1 MAIYHLTMKP
11 IARNSGRSAVAA
23 AAYRS
28 GQDLVNE
35 RDGQRHDFTRRG
47 GVDHTEIVLPPSVQA
62 SWAQDRSALWNA
74 AESAEQRKDARVARE
89 IEVSLPHELT
99 PEQRLALTRGFAQDL
114 AERFG
119 VAVDFAIH
127 APHAPTD
134 ERNHHA
140 HLMLTTRRIEQDG
153 LGEKSELEWEN
164 KKLVARGLPTT
175 HEQLRALRVDW
186 EQSVNLHLARAGLD
200 VRVDHR
206 SHAAQGIAVEPTQ
219 HQGVHATQMQRRGKE
234 VSRERLVPEVNWR
247 NAQAIQK
254 NPEQVLSLVTNEKSV
269 FDRHDVAR
277 ALHRLVDNPAAF
289 QSAFIRVMASKALV
303 ELQPERRDGH
313 GVVEPARYSTREMVA
328 IEREMARAT
337 DRLLAGRGASVPARR
352 VQAAMANRPAL
363 SSEQREAVL
372 HVTGESRI
380 AAVVGLAGAGK
391 STMLAA
397 AREAWEAGGY
407 RVHGAALA
415 GKAAEGL
422 QTSSAI
428 VSRTLASWQMS
439 WGRGFDT
446 LNARDVLVI
455 DEAGM
460 VGSRQLAAFVKAAD
474 QAGAKVVLV
483 GDAEQLQP
491 IGAGAA
497 FRAVAERTGFAALEG
512 VRRQSQEWQR
522 GASRDFGQHRT
533 AQGLAAYVAHGDIRL
548 EENGDAARAAI
559 VREVLADRDAWP
571 EGSRLVLAHRRVD
584 VQALNQGI
592 RAARQARGELAGE
605 VAYQT
610 SEGVRLFAPGD
621 RILFRQNDRALG
633 VKNGVLGTVERAG
646 EGRLDVRL
654 DSEQGEG
661 RGQAV
666 TVDVAVYDALDHGYA
681 TTIHK
686 AQGATVDRSWV
697 LASGSMD
704 RHLTYVAMTRH
715 REEAR
720 LYAGRDEF
728 KNAAVL
734 SERLSRGGAKETTL
748 DYDNAQERAQF
759 AQRRGMWLDSDI
771 VVTKAPPKE
780 AIEPK
785 QGEKAKGRFDGLQF
799 TVRKMA
805 PMKQPSLAA
814 AVPEKQAKQE
824 EQVPT
829 RAPSGRYGQP
839 PADGL
844 RQAIEQ
850 FAVAWNDAQRP
861 EGQGL
866 AAAARQAAALQGARH
881 ALDLV
886 RPEASKDLI
895 SALKHDPQV
904 RQAMTG
910 LRGRAR
916 TEALVAGIE
925 REAVVRQDPR
935 LADVRAQRASQEAAA
950 PAVSGRP
957 RQWPEPEHKLQ
968 RGRGWSR

>member
-11 IARNSGRSAVAA
+11 IARSSGRSAVAA
-23 AAYRS
+23 SAYRS
-28 GQDLVNE
+28 GEDLVNE
-35 RDGQRHDFTRRG
+35 RDGQRHDFTRRS
-47 GVDHTEIVLPPSVQA
+47 GVEHAEIVLPAGVQA
-62 SWAQDRSALWNA
+62 AWAHDRSTLWNA
-74 AESAEQRKDARVARE
+74 AESAERRKDARVARE

-99 PEQRLALTRGFAQDL
+99 PEQRLALTRSFAQGL
-114 AERFG
+114 AGRFG

-140 HLMLTTRRIEQDG
+140 HLLLTTRRIEPDR

-164 KKLVARGLPTT
+164 KKLVAHNLPTT
-175 HEQLRALRVDW
+175 HEQLRALRTDW
-186 EQSVNLHLARAGLD
+186 EQNVNLHLACAGLD

-219 HQGVHATQMQRRGKE
+219 HQGVHATQMQRRGKA
-234 VSRERLVPEVNWR
+234 VSREHLAPEASWR

-254 NPEQVLSLVTNEKSV
+254 NPEQVLALVTNEKSV

-277 ALHRLVDNPAAF
+277 ALHRLVDDPAAF

-303 ELQPERRDGH
+303 ELQPERRDGQ

-337 DRLLAGRGASVPARR
+337 DRLLAGHGVGVSAHR
-352 VQAAMANRPAL
+352 VQTAIANRPAL
-363 SSEQREAVL
+363 SAEQREAVL
-372 HVTGESRI
+372 HVTGGARI

-397 AREAWEAGGY
+397 AREAWEAGGL

-428 VSRTLASWQMS
+428 ASRTLASWQLS

-446 LNARDVLVI
+446 LNAKDVLVI

-460 VGSRQLAAFVKAAD
+460 VGSRQLAAFVKAAE

-512 VRRQSQEWQR
+512 VRRQSEEWQR

-533 AQGLAAYVAHGDIRL
+533 AQGLAAYAAHGDIRL
-548 EENGDAARAAI
+548 EESGEAARAAI
-559 VREVLADRDAWP
+559 VREVLADRDARP

-610 SEGVRLFAPGD
+610 SEGLRLFAPGD

-633 VKNGVLGTVERAG
+633 VKNGVMGTVAMTQD
-646 EGRLDVRL
+646 GRLDVRL

-666 TVDVAVYDALDHGYA
+666 TVDLALYDALDHGYA

-715 REEAR
+715 RQEAR

-728 KNAAVL
+728 RNTEELAL
-734 SERLSRGGAKETTL
+734 RLARGGAKETTL

-759 AQRRGMWLDSDI
+759 AQRRGLWLDSDI
-771 VVTKAPPKE
+771 VVPQALGKE
-780 AIEPK
+780 ADKPRKE
-785 QGEKAKGRFDGLQF
+785 EKTKGRFDGLQF

-805 PMKQPSLAA
+805 PMKEPSLAA
-814 AVPEKQAKQE
+814 AMPEKQAKQE
-824 EQVPT
+824 E
-829 RAPSGRYGQP
+829 RAKQEPMRALAGRYGP
-839 PADGL
+839 SPEDGL
-844 RQAIEQ
+844 NRVVEQ
-850 FAVAWNDAQRP
+850 FAVAWNDTQRWQ
-861 EGQGL
+861 GQGL
-866 AAAARQAAALQGARH
+866 PVPAHQAAVLQGARH

-886 RPEASKDLI
+886 RPEASKDLM
-895 SALKHDPQV
+895 SALKHDPPV

-916 TEALVAGIE
+916 AEALVAGIE

-935 LADVRAQRASQEAAA
+935 LADVRAQRVSQEAAA
-950 PAVSGRP
+950 PGASRHV
-957 RQWPEPEHKLQ
+957 PEPERTLQ